1 MALKNKMP
9 SSFDFIAQARKVISD
24 YLHGINGKTE
34 DVYVA
39 MDGEVERIALLLQE
53 NNGLLTERIRI
64 RKLGEDEKE
73 EYLRKVATE
82 GEESQEE

>member
-9 SSFDFIAQARKVISD
+9 SSFDFIAQARKVVNE
-24 YLHGINGKTE
+24 YLQGINVRTE

-64 RKLGEDEKE
+64 RKLSKDEKE
-73 EYLRKVATE
+73 EYLQKVVTE